1 MTTFPRIAGLII
13 LAVAALAGASAAAPA
28 SSTAA
33 LGISTAV
40 QASSAAPGAAQA
52 SGTVPGTAQE
62 VSAEYKIGPK
72 DLLEIT
78 VLGVQEINK
87 LVVRVSEEGRITLPL
102 LGEVMV
108 GDLSKF
114 ELEKKLAAL
123 AGEKVVLKPQVTVHI
138 LEYRSRRVSV
148 VGAVEKPGP
157 FELLGRQTVLAAISD
172 AGGLTRDAGEEI
184 IIIRQ
189 LPEGAGTSIRISID
203 GLFIKGDPKLN
214 VVLEPGDVINVP
226 VDKAV
231 PIYVFGQVRNP
242 GALQVKRSSLPTLT
256 QAIAQAGGFTDR
268 ANRKKVQIRRKDASG
283 REIEITVNVRNI
295 LKGKIKDIPLQ
306 INDTVYV
313 PESLL

>member
-1 MTTFPRIAGLII
+1 MTTFPRIAGLVI
-13 LAVAALAGASAAAPA
+13 LAIAALAGAAAAGPASSPALGAGPASSPALGAGQAPSAAPA
-28 SSTAA
+28 A
-33 LGISTAV
+33 
-40 QASSAAPGAAQA
+40 
-52 SGTVPGTAQE
+52 AQE

-78 VLGVQEINK
+78 VLGVQEISK
-87 LVVRVSEEGRITLPL
+87 LVVRVSEESRITLPL
-102 LGEVMV
+102 LGEVEV
-108 GDLSKF
+108 GNLSKF
-114 ELEKKLAAL
+114 EVEKKLTAL
-123 AGEKVVLKPQVTVHI
+123 AGEKIVLKPQVTVHI

-157 FELLGRQTVLAAISD
+157 FELLGRQTVLAAISE
-172 AGGLTRDAGEEI
+172 AGGLTRDAGEDI

-189 LPEGAGTSIRISID
+189 LPEGDSTSIRISID
-203 GLFIKGDPKLN
+203 GLFVKGDPKLN
-214 VVLEPGDVINVP
+214 VLLEAGDVINVP

-242 GALQVKRSSLPTLT
+242 GALQVRSSSLPTLT

-283 REIEITVNVRNI
+283 REIEIFVNVRNI
-295 LKGKIKDIPLQ
+295 LKGKIKDIPLK

>member
-1 MTTFPRIAGLII
+1 M
-13 LAVAALAGASAAAPA
+13 
-28 SSTAA
+28 
-33 LGISTAV
+33 
-40 QASSAAPGAAQA
+40 
-52 SGTVPGTAQE
+52 
-62 VSAEYKIGPK
+62 IGPK

-102 LGEVMV
+102 LGEVLV
-108 GDLSKF
+108 GNMTKF
-114 ELEKKLAAL
+114 EVERKLAGL
-123 AGEKVVLKPQVTVHI
+123 AGEKIVLKPQVTVHI
-138 LEYRSRRVSV
+138 LEYLSRRVSV

-157 FELLGRQTVLAAISD
+157 FELLGRRTVLAAISE

-189 LPEGAGTSIRISID
+189 LPDGANTSIRIPVE
-203 GLFIKGDPKLN
+203 GLFVQGDPKLN

-231 PIYVFGQVRNP
+231 SIYVFGQVKSP
-242 GALQVKRSSLPTLT
+242 GALQVKTSSLPTLT

-268 ANRKKVQIRRKDASG
+268 ANRRRVQIRRKDASG
-283 REIEITVNVRNI
+283 KTIEINVNVRDV
-295 LKGKIKDIPLQ
+295 LKGKVKDIPLQ

-313 PESLL
+313 PESVL

>member
-1 MTTFPRIAGLII
+1 MNNIAKAVGL
-13 LAVAALAGASAAAPA
+13 AALAAVVLAGAFA
-28 SSTAA
+28 
-33 LGISTAV
+33 AV
-40 QASSAAPGAAQA
+40 QDSSAAGQ
-52 SGTVPGTAQE
+52 GTGTTAQE
-62 VSAEYKIGPK
+62 TSPEYKIGPK

-102 LGEVMV
+102 LGEVLV
-108 GDLSKF
+108 GDLTKF
-114 ELEKKLAAL
+114 EVEKKLTGL
-123 AGEKVVLKPQVTVHI
+123 AGERIVLKPQVTVHI
-138 LEYRSRRVSV
+138 LEYLSRRVSV

-157 FELLGRQTVLAAISD
+157 FELLGRRTVLAAISE

-189 LPEGAGTSIRISID
+189 LPDGANTSIRISID
-203 GLFIKGDPKLN
+203 GLFVQGDPKLN
-214 VVLEPGDVINVP
+214 VTLEPGDVINVP

-242 GALQVKRSSLPTLT
+242 GALQVKKSSLPTLT

-268 ANRKKVQIRRKDASG
+268 ANRNKVQIRRKDASG
-283 REIEITVNVRNI
+283 KEIVINVNVRNV
-295 LKGKIKDIPLQ
+295 LKGKVKDVPLQ

-313 PESLL
+313 PESVL